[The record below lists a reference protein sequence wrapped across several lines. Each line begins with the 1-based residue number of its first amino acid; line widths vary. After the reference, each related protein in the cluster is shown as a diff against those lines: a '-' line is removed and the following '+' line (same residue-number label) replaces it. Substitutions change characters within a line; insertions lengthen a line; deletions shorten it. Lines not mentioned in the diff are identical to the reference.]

1 MSLIENHWQTP
12 VTGGKIDEQLDKM
25 KAAGLDF
32 SPAFLRLCIN
42 RGLDSVEK
50 ILEATNP
57 EPQLYHDPFLFY
69 QMKRAIERLQQAIA
83 AGELILIYGDYDADG
98 ITSTLILIE
107 ALEELGANF
116 TYYLPNRLTDGY
128 GPNIDRYQQFI
139 EEGVRVILTCDNGVA
154 GFEAIEY
161 AQSQGVDVIVS
172 DHHELQE
179 SLPSAYA
186 IIHPRHPQGH
196 YPFGELSG
204 AGVAL
209 KLAHALLGELPINS
223 MELAAIGTV
232 ADLVSLTDENR
243 TIVKSGLKLM
253 SETLRIGLEKMLVEE
268 SVNLRK
274 INADTIGFVVGPRLN
289 AVGRLGDP
297 SPALELLKTID
308 DIEADHLLQK
318 VNEQNKKRQA
328 IVNDITQQVLE
339 QIEKY
344 ATLPPIIIAAAPN
357 WPAGVL
363 GIVASKI
370 TERYHRPTIIF
381 EYQQAEQRYRGSGR
395 SIEGINLFDCLTENK
410 TYLAQFGG
418 HSQAAGLTVLEREWE
433 NFKTAM
439 QSTMANYQAVF
450 EKPKTLNVDMALP
463 LTLATEEFV
472 KEFQLLAPFG
482 MDNPKP
488 VFAFN
493 EVELQQKRVIGNQH
507 QHIKFS
513 IYKEDTSI
521 EGIGFSKANLFSPI
535 NLDETFSLI
544 GYLDINE
551 WQGNRQVQIQVLDV
565 KVKGIMIRD
574 FRSSK
579 FNNELLKNRH
589 TAFFYQQSNLK
600 GWLADRVHPSNTI
613 ISYDEWLNNPTLN
626 LDLSHIALIEAP
638 KNIEQFNRLMLN
650 SNIKLVDLGV
660 YLTESKWL
668 AGMPSKAEFAAVYRW
683 ILGQKKGFDIS
694 KAIQVLSQQMNLPV
708 TKLKCIFKVFFEV
721 KFVIMKD
728 GLTVPLPV
736 DKTVK
741 VDLVESKA
749 YQQYEQSFKTEE
761 LLNYQTIEKIKQYI
775 NELRKN

>member
-1 MSLIENHWQTP
+1 MSLIENHWQIP
-12 VTGGKIDEQLDKM
+12 VTDGKIDEQLDTM

-42 RGLDSVEK
+42 RGLDSVDK

-69 QMKRAIERLQQAIA
+69 QMERAIERLHQAIA

-116 TYYLPNRLTDGY
+116 TYYLPNRLIDGY
-128 GPNIDRYQQFI
+128 GPNIERYQQFI

-179 SLPSAYA
+179 TLPSAYA
-186 IIHPRHPQGH
+186 VIHPRHPEGH

-268 SVNLRK
+268 SVDLRK

-297 SPALELLKTID
+297 TPALELLKTID
-308 DIEADHLLQK
+308 DNEADHLLQK

-328 IVNDITQQVLE
+328 IVNDITQQVME
-339 QIEKY
+339 QIEHY

-381 EYQQAEQRYRGSGR
+381 EYQQAEQRFRGSGR

-418 HSQAAGLTVLEREWE
+418 HSQAAGLTVLENEWE

-439 QSTMANYQAVF
+439 LSTMADNQAVF
-450 EKPKTLNVDMALP
+450 EQPKTLNVDMSLP
-463 LTLATEEFV
+463 LTIATEEFV
-472 KEFQLLAPFG
+472 EECQLLAPFG

-493 EVELQQKRVIGNQH
+493 DVELQQKRVIGNQH

-513 IYKEDTSI
+513 IYKDDTSI

-579 FNNELLKNRH
+579 FNDALLKNRN
-589 TAFFYQQSNLK
+589 TVFFYQQPNLK
-600 GWLADRVHPSNTI
+600 EWLADRVHPSNTM
-613 ISYDEWLNNPTLN
+613 ISYDECLNNQELN
-626 LDLSHIALIEAP
+626 LDLSHIALIENP
-638 KNIEQFNRLMLN
+638 NNMEQFNQLMLN
-650 SNIKLVDLGV
+650 SKIKLVDLGV

-668 AGMPSKAEFAAVYRW
+668 AGLPSRAEFAAVYRW
-683 ILGQKKGFDIS
+683 ILGQKNGFDLL

-736 DKTVK
+736 EQNVK
-741 VDLVESKA
+741 VDLVESNA

-761 LLNYQTIEKIKQYI
+761 LLNYQTIEQIKQYI

>member
-1 MSLIENHWQTP
+1 MSLIENHWQIPETD
-12 VTGGKIDEQLDKM
+12 GLMDEQLHTL

-42 RGLDSVEK
+42 RGLDSVDK

-69 QMKRAIERLQQAIA
+69 QMDRAVERLNQAIEL
-83 AGELILIYGDYDADG
+83 GELILIYGDYDADG

-116 TYYLPNRLTDGY
+116 TYYLPNRLIDGY
-128 GPNIDRYQQFI
+128 GPNLDRYRQFI
-139 EEGVRVILTCDNGVA
+139 EEGVQLILTCDNGVA

-161 AQSQGVDVIVS
+161 AQNHGVDVIVS

-179 SLPSAYA
+179 TLPNAYA
-186 IIHPRHPQGH
+186 IIHPRHPEGQ

-209 KLAHALLGELPINS
+209 KVAHALLDELPINS

-253 SETLRIGLEKMLVEE
+253 GETLRIGLEKMLVEE
-268 SVNLRK
+268 SVDLRK
-274 INADTIGFVVGPRLN
+274 ISADTIGFVVGPRLN
-289 AVGRLGDP
+289 AIGRLGDP
-297 SPALELLKTID
+297 TPALELLKTID
-308 DIEADHLLQK
+308 DYEANHLLET
-318 VNEQNKKRQA
+318 VNEQNKKRQE
-328 IVNDITQQVLE
+328 IVNNISQQVME
-339 QIEKY
+339 QIEQY
-344 ATLPPIIIAAAPN
+344 ATLPPIIIAAAAN

-381 EYQQAEQRYRGSGR
+381 EHQQEEHRFRGSGR
-395 SIEGINLFDCLTENK
+395 SIEGINLFNCLTENK
-410 TYLAQFGG
+410 TLLAQFGG
-418 HSQAAGLTVLEREWE
+418 HSQAAGLTVLEEEWE
-433 NFKTAM
+433 SFKAAM
-439 QSTMANYQAVF
+439 LQTMTKYADVF
-450 EKPKTLNVDMALP
+450 EQSKTIRVDAA
-463 LTLATEEFV
+463 LTLSEATEEFV
-472 KEFQLLAPFG
+472 EECQLLAPYG

-513 IYKEDTSI
+513 VYKDNQSL
-521 EGIGFSKANLFSPI
+521 EGIGFSKAQLFSPI

-544 GYLDINE
+544 GHLEINE
-551 WQGNRQVQIQVLDV
+551 WQGNRSVQLQVLDV

-579 FNNELLKNRH
+579 FNPELLKNR
-589 TAFFYQQSNLK
+589 TTVFFYQNPNLK
-600 GWLADRVHPSNTI
+600 SWLAERVHPSNTI
-613 ISYDEWLNNPTLN
+613 ISYEQWGNNPEQT
-626 LDLSHIALIEAP
+626 LDLSHIVLVENP
-638 KNIEQFNRLMLN
+638 ENLEQFQQLVLN
-650 SNIKLVDLGV
+650 PALKLVDLGV

-668 AGMPSKAEFAAVYRW
+668 AGLPSREEFGAVYRW
-683 ILGQKKGFDIS
+683 ILSQKNGFDLL
-694 KAIQVLSQQMNLPV
+694 KAMQMLSQQMNLPI

-721 KFVIMKD
+721 KFVIIKD
-728 GLTVPLPV
+728 GLTIPLPV
-736 DKTVK
+736 EDNVK
-741 VDLVESKA
+741 VDLVETKT
-749 YQQYEQSFKTEE
+749 YQLYEQSFKTEE
-761 LLNYQTIEKIKQYI
+761 LLNYQTIEQIKQYI